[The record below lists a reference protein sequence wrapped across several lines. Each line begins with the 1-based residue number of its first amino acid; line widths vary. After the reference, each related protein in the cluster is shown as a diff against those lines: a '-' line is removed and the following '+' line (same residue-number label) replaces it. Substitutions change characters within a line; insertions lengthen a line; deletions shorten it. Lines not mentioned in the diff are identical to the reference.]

1 MGKIYQVIVL
11 GMKGEKLSIDVAQSE
26 KEFNETTVLILKR
39 KVLERIPGADEPEEL
54 RLLFANKQLEDEKIL
69 SHYEI
74 RDKSSIMLVVRL
86 PGGTGAQ
93 IELCCY

>member
-39 KVLERIPGADEPEEL
+39 KVLERIPGAELGNEPEEL

-93 IELCCY
+93 